1 MVHSSPQES
10 FFIRIS
16 ALRTLADHFANI
28 FFTGI
33 ADKYGEDCTAKAVST
48 RFERLKKEPGW
59 LTNNPSGSNGANH
72 GTGNGT
78 PRKTATPRKKKAA
91 VAEGDSNEDDD
102 EDFLDKKSTPKKSA
116 LNKTQGGRITKPK
129 TPSKNN
135 SFASM
140 PIEVGSEDEE
150 NIIKTEPINNGHGN
164 GYMEIDDDE
173 DGGQFY
179 DTNNG
184 YISEADQV

>member
-1 MVHSSPQES
+1 
-10 FFIRIS
+10 
-16 ALRTLADHFANI
+16 LLTI
-28 FFTGI
+28 FFTAI

-59 LTNNPSGSNGANH
+59 LTNNPSGSNGASN

-78 PRKTATPRKKKAA
+78 PKKTATPRKKKAA

-102 EDFLDKKSTPKKSA
+102 EEFLEKKFTPKKSA
-116 LNKTQGGRITKPK
+116 LNKTQGGRVAKPK

-140 PIEVGSEDEE
+140 PIEVGSEEDE
-150 NIIKTEPINNGHGN
+150 NIIKTEPISNGHANGHGN
-164 GYMEIDDDE
+164 GHMEIDDED

>member
-1 MVHSSPQES
+1 
-10 FFIRIS
+10 
-16 ALRTLADHFANI
+16 
-28 FFTGI
+28 
-33 ADKYGEDCTAKAVST
+33 
-48 RFERLKKEPGW
+48 LKKEPGW
-59 LTNNPSGSNGANH
+59 LTNNPSGSNGASN

-78 PRKTATPRKKKAA
+78 PKKTATPRKKKAA

-102 EDFLDKKSTPKKSA
+102 EEFLEKKFTPKKSA
-116 LNKTQGGRITKPK
+116 LNKTQGGRVAKPK

-140 PIEVGSEDEE
+140 PIEVGSEEEE
-150 NIIKTEPINNGHGN
+150 NIIKTEPISNGHANGHGN
-164 GYMEIDDDE
+164 GHMEIDDED

>member
-1 MVHSSPQES
+1 MVHSSPYES
-10 FFIRIS
+10 FFIPVAAPIS
-16 ALRTLADHFANI
+16 LADHFANI
-28 FFTGI
+28 FFTAI

-59 LTNNPSGSNGANH
+59 LTNNPSGSNGASN

-78 PRKTATPRKKKAA
+78 PKKPATPRKKKAA
-91 VAEGDSNEDDD
+91 AAEGDDNEDDD
-102 EDFLDKKSTPKKSA
+102 EEFVDKKFTPKKSA

-140 PIEVGSEDEE
+140 PIDIGSGDEE
-150 NIIKTEPINNGHGN
+150 NIIKTEHGTNGHGN
-164 GYMEIDDDE
+164 GHMEIDDED